1 MTANGS
7 VALSS
12 LETAGDASLSHLP
25 TLKRQAA
32 MFVSVKFDGGCHRL
46 DLLNNTVRHGG
57 THPMVVK

>member
-12 LETAGDASLSHLP
+12 LETAGDASLLSHLP

-32 MFVSVKFDGGCHRL
+32 MFVSVKFDGGGCHRL
-46 DLLNNTVRHGG
+46 DLL
-57 THPMVVK
+57 

>member
-12 LETAGDASLSHLP
+12 LETAGDASLLSHLP

-32 MFVSVKFDGGCHRL
+32 MFVSVKFDGGGRL
-46 DLLNNTVRHGG
+46 PITLFGMGG